1 MIGVLAPYQEIEK
14 IVDEVRGEVKETIKV
29 SKARVANAVALA
41 EELIGAGARVLV
53 ARGGIADALKAAD
66 LDGIPLVN
74 ISITAYD
81 VLRAVAEAKKKA
93 PRVCIM
99 AFESMIEGLD
109 EILLL
114 IGEDTSVVTL
124 REGTKIPEAM
134 AKCWEDGEVCFV
146 GGAITCEIARS
157 KDYPSVLIR
166 SGKEA
171 VSIAIH
177 EASRIVKVRRAEEQK
192 RVLLQ
197 GALDSMEDGVVVVDS
212 GGRPELWNSRAMTVF
227 GSDDLQASEV
237 FSAFMR
243 DEGLRRLFSHG
254 VSGDAVVKTTSGASI
269 VVSVSPLLTGGDFD
283 GALLNLRDAVRVEA
297 LEQKVRAEV
306 HSRGLTAKRKF
317 SDIIGQ
323 SRLLRET
330 IAAAQAFAEVDAT
343 VLILGESGTGKELFA
358 QAIHNSSSR
367 RNGPYVAVNCA
378 ALPESLLESELFGYA
393 PGAFTGA
400 TKQGKPGLFELAHKG
415 TLLLD
420 EINELSPNLQG
431 KLLRVLQERVIRR
444 VGGDRVIP
452 VDVRVVACTN
462 RDLVS
467 MTQKREFR
475 EDLFFRLDVLRL
487 HLPPLRE
494 RAEDVIPLFRFFVKR
509 FSQEL
514 SLAPVRLAPEAVEVL
529 SAYPWPGNARE
540 VQNVVQRCLALF
552 YGQVITKERLRTTL
566 SAYGGLFS
574 REAARMTGQPIDP
587 EGDSSTELR
596 RRPRQSLTPEDI
608 RAALEATGGSIGE
621 AAKALGVHR
630 STLWRHMTPR

>member
-1 MIGVLAPYQEIEK
+1 MIGVLAPYQEIEQ
-14 IVDEVRGEVKETIKV
+14 IVDEVRSEVKETIKV
-29 SKARVANAVALA
+29 SKARVVDAVALA
-41 EELIGAGARVLV
+41 EELIAAGTRVLV
-53 ARGGIADALKAAD
+53 ARGGIADVLRVEGI
-66 LDGIPLVN
+66 DGISIVD

-114 IGEDTSVVTL
+114 IGGDTSVVTIH
-124 REGTKIPEAM
+124 EGLKIPEAM
-134 AKCWEDGEVCFV
+134 KECWEHGEVCFV
-146 GGAITCEIARS
+146 GGAVTCEIAQS
-157 KDYPSVLIR
+157 KNYPSVLIR

-171 VSIAIH
+171 VSDAIH
-177 EASRIVKVRRAEEQK
+177 EASRIVKVRRSEEQK
-192 RVLLQ
+192 RVLLR

-212 GGRPELWNSRAMTVF
+212 AGRPELWNSRAMTVF

-237 FSAFMR
+237 FDAFMR
-243 DEGLRRLFSHG
+243 DEGFKRLLFHG
-254 VSGDAVVKTTSGASI
+254 ISGDAVVKIGSGASI
-269 VVSVSPLLTGGDFD
+269 VVSVSPLLAGGDFE

-297 LEQKVRAEV
+297 LEQKVRVEV
-306 HSRGLTAKRKF
+306 HSRGLTANRKF

-323 SRLLRET
+323 SKLLRDT
-330 IAAAQAFAEVDAT
+330 IAVAQAFARVDAT
-343 VLILGESGTGKELFA
+343 VLILGQSGTGKELFA

-400 TKQGKPGLFELAHKG
+400 TKQGKRGLFELAHKG

-420 EINELSPNLQG
+420 EVNELSPNLQG

-452 VDVRVVACTN
+452 VDVRVLACTN
-462 RDLVS
+462 RDLVR
-467 MTQKREFR
+467 MVQKREFR
-475 EDLFFRLDVLRL
+475 EDLFFRIDVLRL

-494 RAEDVIPLFRFFVKR
+494 RAEDVIPLFKFFVKR

-514 SLAPVRLAPEAVEVL
+514 GLAPVRLAPEAVEML
-529 SAYPWPGNARE
+529 SAHNWPGNARE
-540 VQNVVQRCLALF
+540 LQNVVQRCLALF
-552 YGQVITKERLRTTL
+552 YGQVVTKEKLRTML
-566 SAYGGLFS
+566 SAHGGMFA
-574 REAARMTGQPIDP
+574 EEVAATTGQFIGSGADL
-587 EGDSSTELR
+587 STQPR
-596 RRPRQSLTPEDI
+596 RRSRQPLTPEEI
-608 RAALEATGGSIGE
+608 RAALEATGGSIGK

-630 STLWRHMTPR
+630 TTLWRHMTPR